1 MNKWFGVIGFAEEAT
16 ETKPSVYEEPI
27 IEKQYYG
34 EVKKNNRR
42 YMLSDTVNGE
52 ITVSNQLSVISDPYI
67 QNHFYS
73 IRYATFCGVKWTVT
87 NVDVEWPR
95 LVLTLGGVWNGP
107 SGS

>member
-67 QNHFYS
+67 FTLFVMRHF
-73 IRYATFCGVKWTVT
+73 A
-87 NVDVEWPR
+87 E
-95 LVLTLGGVWNGP
+95 
-107 SGS
+107 